1 LKDAA
6 DETSSAS
13 IAQMLPSFNLYYN
26 NTTNGVSAP
35 LAPSQSTT
43 LQVQLAYNFYTGGS
57 DTAKK
62 DQAKYKALQAER
74 EFQSGL
80 RQFEKV
86 LSQNQEEV
94 KNSDDLV
101 AARKIAAVSAI
112 SSMRAV
118 REQFAFNKGTLLDLL
133 TAQES
138 LYGAGR
144 DLVDAE
150 SDRQVSRY
158 RLLHLTSGLDKL
170 FDLTDGVYVEQ
181 APSAQS
187 NAGNDN
193 GAKKSASTRMKPNV
207 FSTPGPAQVKQ

>member
-1 LKDAA
+1 
-6 DETSSAS
+6 
-13 IAQMLPSFNLYYN
+13 
-26 NTTNGVSAP
+26 

-43 LQVQLAYNFYTGGS
+43 LQVQIAYNFYTGGS

-62 DQAKYKALQAER
+62 DQAKYKSLQAER

-86 LSQNQEEV
+86 LSQNQAEV

-150 SDRQVSRY
+150 ADRQVSRY
-158 RLLHLTSGLDKL
+158 RLLHLTAGLDKL
-170 FDLTDGVYVEQ
+170 FDLTDGVYIEQ
-181 APSAQS
+181 APSAQG
-187 NAGNDN
+187 NASYSN
-193 GAKKSASTRMKPNV
+193 GAKKGTSTKMKPNV
-207 FSTPGPAQVKQ
+207 FSNPIPGQVKQ